1 MAEYEA
7 SIEEIEVSDDLVSI
21 IVGKKWANISKL
33 RERFPDAVI
42 EIDMKTVKIQVY
54 MYVYMYIFTQFSVYL
69 HMFIYLFIYTYIY
82 AVIEIDMKTV
92 KMQV

>member
-1 MAEYEA
+1 LIIKGSASKVEPAKAKVMALMAEYEA
-7 SIEEIEVSDDLVSI
+7 STEEIDVSDDLVSI

-54 MYVYMYIFTQFSVYL
+54 IC
-69 HMFIYLFIYTYIY
+69 
-82 AVIEIDMKTV
+82 
-92 KMQV
+92 